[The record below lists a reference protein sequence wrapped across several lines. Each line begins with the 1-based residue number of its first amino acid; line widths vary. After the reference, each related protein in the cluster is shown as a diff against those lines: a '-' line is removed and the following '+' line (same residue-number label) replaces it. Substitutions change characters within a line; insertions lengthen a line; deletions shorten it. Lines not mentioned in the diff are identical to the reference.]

1 MTRPHQPVDFVGRL
15 AAAKLAMG
23 KANLRP
29 IQGRVLDIS
38 GAILHATIG
47 TAPIGAICQ
56 IGSTANGPMA
66 EVIGLHQ
73 DVALLSPFGMTQGL
87 VVGAPVR
94 VVGPT
99 LTLPV
104 GTSLMGRVVSG
115 LGQIMDDQGSFAY
128 TRQRVVRCAAPDP
141 ISRPLIDTRLPTGLR
156 AIDAFCT
163 FGRGQRLGIFGA
175 PGAGK
180 STLLAAL
187 ARNCDADVIVIGLI
201 GERGREVRE
210 FIERRLPAS
219 HRQRT
224 VIVASTSDRPPLERV
239 YAAHYATAIAEELR
253 DEGKSVLLLIDSLTR
268 VARALRE
275 IGLAAGEP
283 PTRRGYPASVYA
295 ALPELI
301 ERSGRTSKGDITAV
315 YTVLIEGDGEG
326 DPIAEEVRS
335 LTDGHIMLSPIIA
348 SRGRYPA
355 IDVMISLSRLMP
367 DVVTR
372 DELRVAAAARAQMAK
387 YAEIELLVQ
396 VGEYRAGSDVAADR
410 AIANHAA
417 LEAFLKQGTE
427 DSGGN
432 QSDIWKALAR
442 IVGGPAPERAQ
453 T

>member
-1 MTRPHQPVDFVGRL
+1 MTRPHQLADFADRL
-15 AAAKLAMG
+15 TAATVAMG
-23 KANLRP
+23 RANPRP
-29 IQGRVLDIS
+29 VQGRVLDIS
-38 GAILHATIG
+38 GAILHAALG

-56 IGSTANGPMA
+56 IGAPATGTMA
-66 EVIGLHQ
+66 EVIGLRQ
-73 DVALLSPFGMTQGL
+73 GTALLSPFGTTQGL
-87 VVGAPVR
+87 VGGAAVR

-104 GTSLMGRVVSG
+104 GISLLGRVVSG
-115 LGQIMDDQGSFAY
+115 LGQIMDGLGPLAG
-128 TRQRVVRCAAPDP
+128 TRLRPARGAAPDP
-141 ISRPLIDTRLPTGLR
+141 VSRPLIDTRLVTGLR
-156 AIDAFCT
+156 SLDAFCT

-180 STLLAAL
+180 SMLLAAL
-187 ARNCDADVIVIGLI
+187 ARNCAADVIVIGLI

-210 FIERRLPAS
+210 FIERRLPES

-224 VIVASTSDRPPLERV
+224 IVVASTSDRPPLERV

-253 DEGKSVLLLIDSLTR
+253 DQGKSVLLLIDSLTR

-301 ERSGRTSKGDITAV
+301 ERSGRTATGDITAV

-335 LTDGHIMLSPIIA
+335 LTDGHIMLSPSIA
-348 SRGRYPA
+348 GRGRYPA
-355 IDVMISLSRLMP
+355 IDVMTSLSRLMP
-367 DVVTR
+367 DVVSR
-372 DELRVAAAARAQMAK
+372 DELRVAAAARAQLAK

-396 VGEYRAGSDVAADR
+396 VGEYRAGSDAAADR
-410 AIANHAA
+410 AIDNHAA
-417 LEAFLKQGTE
+417 LETFLAQGTE

-432 QSDIWKALAR
+432 QSDMWISLAR
-442 IVGGPAPERAQ
+442 IIGEPAPRPAQ
-453 T
+453 P